1 MALTQKLLDF
11 MFDTRICPGCKI
23 EKPARPEYFHRSK
36 AYVCGYS
43 YCKVCAA
50 KDRDGRRERR
60 RERDREYF
68 WENREE
74 KLAKNKI
81 WMQENK
87 KYRREYFKKRFN
99 ENPTL
104 RLHRTLRSRLSCI
117 IKSKGKSEKVVKYLG
132 CTLEQLWEHLE
143 SQFAEGMTRENHGLY
158 GWHIDHIRPL
168 CSFPFEEHE
177 EGSEEFEKLV
187 YEACHYTNLQPL
199 WAYDNLSKGGKY
211 EPEKG

>member
-11 MFDTRICPGCKI
+11 MFDTRTCPGCKI

-87 KYRREYFKKRFN
+87 KYRREYFKKRFD
-99 ENPTL
+99 E
-104 RLHRTLRSRLSCI
+104 
-117 IKSKGKSEKVVKYLG
+117 V
-132 CTLEQLWEHLE
+132 
-143 SQFAEGMTRENHGLY
+143 
-158 GWHIDHIRPL
+158 
-168 CSFPFEEHE
+168 
-177 EGSEEFEKLV
+177 
-187 YEACHYTNLQPL
+187 
-199 WAYDNLSKGGKY
+199 
-211 EPEKG
+211 